1 MSVEFDTLERT
12 AGEAGEVAPDD
23 RSVIGRAFRVLAA
36 LGEDATTVSL
46 ARLAERTGLPKGSLH
61 RLCAQLIDQGVVE
74 RVGVGYRL
82 GFRMYDL
89 GMRASSP
96 RDLRNIALPLVSE
109 LHAVTKC
116 AAHLSVL
123 KDDDLF
129 IVNAVT
135 GRSGLRYALV
145 PGGRRRALETASGR
159 ALVAMAAPEVRERIL
174 RNVYCP
180 PGLRAEMDRVAAEG
194 VSRLR
199 VDNKL
204 QALAV
209 PVMGWE
215 GYSVAALSLCC
226 ADFPARHDDFINAL
240 RGAAR
245 VLEAKL
251 KEVPGSVWYT
261 SNK

>member
-1 MSVEFDTLERT
+1 MSVEFDTLERV
-12 AGEAGEVAPDD
+12 AVEVGAESDD

-36 LGEDATTVSL
+36 LGDGEATVSL
-46 ARLAERTGLPKGSLH
+46 ARLAARTGLPKGSLH
-61 RLCAQLIDQGVVE
+61 RLCAQLIDQGAVE
-74 RVGVGYRL
+74 RAGVEYRL

-109 LHAVTKC
+109 LHAATRC

-135 GRSGLRYALV
+135 GRSGLQYALE
-145 PGGRRRALETASGR
+145 PGGRRRAVDTASGR
-159 ALVAMAAPEVRERIL
+159 ALVATAAPRVRERIL
-174 RNVYCP
+174 NDSDCP
-180 PGLRAEMDRVAAEG
+180 PGLRAEMGRVAAG
-194 VSRLR
+194 SISRLWTGNR
-199 VDNKL
+199 L

-209 PVMGWE
+209 PVLGWE
-215 GYSVAALSLCC
+215 GHSVAALSLCSS
-226 ADFPARHDDFINAL
+226 DFPARHDHFVNAL

-245 VLEAKL
+245 ALETKL
-251 KEVPGSVWYT
+251 KEVPGSVWYM
-261 SNK
+261 SDH